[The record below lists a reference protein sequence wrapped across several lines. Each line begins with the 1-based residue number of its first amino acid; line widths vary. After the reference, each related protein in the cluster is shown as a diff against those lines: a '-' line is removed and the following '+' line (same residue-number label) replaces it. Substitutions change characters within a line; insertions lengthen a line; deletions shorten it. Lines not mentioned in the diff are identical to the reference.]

1 MTSMRMMLRFGRLPA
16 GTSRVMRIRSFHQQ
30 KVSSMESEY
39 VSPNAKQ
46 FPASFVVPTAMPDM
60 SQRTAEEAEHRKNIL
75 GILQGMNLPMM
86 QYAFAYGSGVFS
98 QAPLSRR
105 DGGAP
110 PMIDMVVAV
119 KDPVHWHAA
128 NMLRNKSHYPWWTRW
143 FGLWA
148 IRAAQKM
155 GAGLWYIPYV
165 KVHGEIVKY
174 GVISIEDLCKDL
186 LYWNTLYVGGRM
198 HKPIACLFDAT
209 NNRVP
214 NAQQA
219 NLTSALRAS
228 LLLLPASFSEMELYR
243 MLASLSYMGDF
254 RMKVPG
260 GENRNKVENIVKHQL
275 PWFRIMYSTL
285 LTRLRFVHV
294 NRSEESFI
302 MHQDK
307 RPATLALVAINLP
320 QNLRL
325 RLVQHF
331 QQQPHLHPVFQK
343 CKNMDPEEL
352 NPATSANIRKLRDDP
367 GMRKKL
373 FEDDDCEEAD
383 AWPYSTRFWLA
394 VVQQPSFED
403 ALREQ
408 ITQIVSEPARI
419 QSLKGLY
426 TAGIGRS
433 LRYLWSK
440 MNKYRQTRK
449 RAYESGDKNKGIH
462 SH

>member
-1 MTSMRMMLRFGRLPA
+1 MLRFGWMLA
-16 GTSRVMRIRSFHQQ
+16 GTSRVMRIRSFHRQS
-30 KVSSMESEY
+30 VSRLESEY

-75 GILQGMNLPMM
+75 RILQAMNLPMM

-105 DGGAP
+105 DGGSP

-198 HKPIACLFDAT
+198 HKPVACLFDAT
-209 NNRVP
+209 NSRVP

-228 LLLLPASFSEMELYR
+228 LLLLPASFSEMDLYR

-294 NRSEESFI
+294 NRSEESFV

-325 RLVQHF
+325 RLIQHF
-331 QQQPHLHPVFQK
+331 QRQPHLHPVFQK
-343 CKNMDPEEL
+343 CKNTNPQEL
-352 NPATSANIRKLRDDP
+352 IPATSANIRKLQDNP
-367 GMRKKL
+367 ETQMNL
-373 FEDDDCEEAD
+373 FEDDDCKEAD
-383 AWPYSTRFWLA
+383 EWPDSTRFWLA

-408 ITQIVSEPARI
+408 IVQIVSEPARI

-440 MNKYRQTRK
+440 MNKYRQNRM
-449 RAYESGDKNKGIH
+449 RAYELGDRDKR

>member
-1 MTSMRMMLRFGRLPA
+1 MTLMRMVPRWGRLPA
-16 GTSRVMRIRSFHQQ
+16 GVYRVKPMRSFYHRNA
-30 KVSSMESEY
+30 SHIESEF
-39 VSPNAKQ
+39 VTPNARQ

-60 SQRTAEEAEHRKNIL
+60 SQRTAEEAEHRKHIL
-75 GILQGMNLPMM
+75 AILHGMNLPIM

-155 GAGLWYIPYV
+155 GAGLWYVPYV
-165 KVHGEIVKY
+165 KVNNEIIKY

-294 NRSEESFI
+294 NHNRESFT

-320 QNLRL
+320 QTLRL

-331 QQQPHLHPVFQK
+331 QRQPHLHPIFRK
-343 CKNMDPEEL
+343 CKDMDPEEL
-352 NPATSANIRKLRDDP
+352 MPATSANIRKLRDNP
-367 GMRKKL
+367 ETRKKL
-373 FEDDDCEEAD
+373 YEDDDCEEAD
-383 AWPYSTRFWLA
+383 EWPYSTRFWLA

-408 ITQIVSEPARI
+408 IVQIVSEPTRI

-440 MNKYRQTRK
+440 MSKYSQSRK
-449 RAYESGDKNKGIH
+449 RAYGSGDKDKGRH
-462 SH
+462 SG

>member
-1 MTSMRMMLRFGRLPA
+1 
-16 GTSRVMRIRSFHQQ
+16 
-30 KVSSMESEY
+30 
-39 VSPNAKQ
+39 
-46 FPASFVVPTAMPDM
+46 
-60 SQRTAEEAEHRKNIL
+60 
-75 GILQGMNLPMM
+75 
-86 QYAFAYGSGVFS
+86 
-98 QAPLSRR
+98 
-105 DGGAP
+105 
-110 PMIDMVVAV
+110 
-119 KDPVHWHAA
+119 
-128 NMLRNKSHYPWWTRW
+128 
-143 FGLWA
+143 
-148 IRAAQKM
+148 
-155 GAGLWYIPYV
+155 
-165 KVHGEIVKY
+165 
-174 GVISIEDLCKDL
+174 
-186 LYWNTLYVGGRM
+186 M

-294 NRSEESFI
+294 NHNEESFT

-320 QNLRL
+320 QTLRL

-331 QQQPHLHPVFQK
+331 QRQPHLHPVFHK
-343 CKNMDPEEL
+343 CKDMDPEEL
-352 NPATSANIRKLRDDP
+352 MPATSANIRKLRDNP
-367 GMRKKL
+367 ETRKKL
-373 FEDDDCEEAD
+373 YEDDDCEEAD
-383 AWPYSTRFWLA
+383 EWPYSTRFWLA

-408 ITQIVSEPARI
+408 IVQIVSEPTRI

-440 MNKYRQTRK
+440 MSKYSQSRK
-449 RAYESGDKNKGIH
+449 RVYGTGDKDKGRH
-462 SH
+462 SG

>member
-1 MTSMRMMLRFGRLPA
+1 
-16 GTSRVMRIRSFHQQ
+16 
-30 KVSSMESEY
+30 
-39 VSPNAKQ
+39 
-46 FPASFVVPTAMPDM
+46 
-60 SQRTAEEAEHRKNIL
+60 
-75 GILQGMNLPMM
+75 
-86 QYAFAYGSGVFS
+86 
-98 QAPLSRR
+98 
-105 DGGAP
+105 
-110 PMIDMVVAV
+110 
-119 KDPVHWHAA
+119 
-128 NMLRNKSHYPWWTRW
+128 
-143 FGLWA
+143 
-148 IRAAQKM
+148 M

-165 KVHGEIVKY
+165 KVNNEIVKY

-294 NRSEESFI
+294 NHNEESFT

-320 QNLRL
+320 QTLRL

-331 QQQPHLHPVFQK
+331 QRQPHLHPVFHK
-343 CKNMDPEEL
+343 CKDMDPEEL
-352 NPATSANIRKLRDDP
+352 MPATSANIRKLRDNP
-367 GMRKKL
+367 ETRKKL
-373 FEDDDCEEAD
+373 FEADDCEEAD
-383 AWPYSTRFWLA
+383 EWPFSTRFWLA

-408 ITQIVSEPARI
+408 IVQIVSEPTRI

-440 MNKYRQTRK
+440 MSKYSQSRK
-449 RAYESGDKNKGIH
+449 RAYESGDKDRGMH
-462 SH
+462 SR